1 MSHNFS
7 LKYYKGRTLV
17 LLLILSFG
25 FISSKALISIATG
38 LLLVNLLTSYKEHK
52 FNFVKKSNLAILSA
66 SLFFIAFFLL
76 FPFAENYKNALYQ
89 IWLKLPW
96 LIIPLSIAAI
106 KEIETNYVD
115 FLVAALI
122 FLVTISGAVVLINYY
137 TNYTYYTEQIAFAKH
152 IPTPINH
159 IRYSLMAAFS
169 GIASLYY
176 FIKNNTRV
184 SKFDRI
190 FFGISTIFLFALLH
204 IISVRSG
211 VVVYYAALIYLM
223 VYFSIQYKK
232 WWLIPLGLIFMA
244 TVPYLAYHNIKSFHN
259 KIDYMMYDLEQMQK
273 TDIGHNSD
281 SRRMQSLQ
289 VGWALIKEKP
299 LIGYGLGSIEQ
310 TTANYYETELAEVKE
325 QNRKVPHNQ
334 FMFTS
339 LEMGLF
345 GLFFLLAAIAIPI
358 VQSSLFRNP
367 LYISFA
373 IIFLLSCLVEN
384 TFESQLG
391 TSIYLVFGSILLK
404 RSENE

>member
-1 MSHNFS
+1 
-7 LKYYKGRTLV
+7 
-17 LLLILSFG
+17 
-25 FISSKALISIATG
+25 
-38 LLLVNLLTSYKEHK
+38 
-52 FNFVKKSNLAILSA
+52 
-66 SLFFIAFFLL
+66 
-76 FPFAENYKNALYQ
+76 
-89 IWLKLPW
+89 
-96 LIIPLSIAAI
+96 
-106 KEIETNYVD
+106 
-115 FLVAALI
+115 
-122 FLVTISGAVVLINYY
+122 
-137 TNYTYYTEQIAFAKH
+137 
-152 IPTPINH
+152 
-159 IRYSLMAAFS
+159 
-169 GIASLYY
+169 
-176 FIKNNTRV
+176 
-184 SKFDRI
+184 
-190 FFGISTIFLFALLH
+190 
-204 IISVRSG
+204 
-211 VVVYYAALIYLM
+211 
-223 VYFSIQYKK
+223 
-232 WWLIPLGLIFMA
+232 
-244 TVPYLAYHNIKSFHN
+244 
-259 KIDYMMYDLEQMQK
+259 MMYDLEQMQK

-281 SRRMQSLQ
+281 SRRMQSLK

-310 TTANYYETELAEVKE
+310 TTANYYETELPEVKE

>member
-1 MSHNFS
+1 
-7 LKYYKGRTLV
+7 
-17 LLLILSFG
+17 
-25 FISSKALISIATG
+25 
-38 LLLVNLLTSYKEHK
+38 
-52 FNFVKKSNLAILSA
+52 
-66 SLFFIAFFLL
+66 
-76 FPFAENYKNALYQ
+76 
-89 IWLKLPW
+89 
-96 LIIPLSIAAI
+96 
-106 KEIETNYVD
+106 
-115 FLVAALI
+115 
-122 FLVTISGAVVLINYY
+122 
-137 TNYTYYTEQIAFAKH
+137 
-152 IPTPINH
+152 
-159 IRYSLMAAFS
+159 MAAFS